1 MSSYIATPKNSTVAI
16 SASTNS
22 AQTYLDVGSTNN
34 NITTVLITNTD
45 LANTA
50 FINWSG
56 TASTVTATTAG
67 FPVPPFYPVTLQIN
81 TPASFD
87 SNVTIAAVTATG
99 TAQVYITPV
108 AYQG

>member
-22 AQTYLDVGSTNN
+22 AQTYLDVGSNN
-34 NITTVLITNTD
+34 NITTVLITNADPT
-45 LANTA
+45 NTA

-67 FPVPPFYPVTLQIN
+67 FPVPPYYPVTLQIN

-87 SNVTIAAVTATG
+87 SNVTIAAITATG

-108 AYQG
+108 AYVG